1 MVVPGPLRA
10 IVQYK
15 TPACKCLNE
24 DDIATVVGAQRSS
37 FICLGKEGR
46 EELLYMGKESL
57 LSHSGED
64 TSAIWRPYF

>member
-1 MVVPGPLRA
+1 
-10 IVQYK
+10 
-15 TPACKCLNE
+15 LNE
-24 DDIATVVGAQRSS
+24 DDTATVVGAQRSS

-46 EELLYMGKESL
+46 EELLYVGKESL